1 MANPAQPTYAIQTL
15 ASLVQVALVQPVQT
29 LMVLTFVI
37 AHRLNTGPVQHAL
50 RRALGEEAV
59 QLEATVNA
67 CKVFFHH
74 KMYTMFT
81 FSRFKGNL
89 RSWFVMPRQSMSLSL
104 GYFVVLVA
112 VFESMCAM
120 SSWMDHIHRSVL
132 FLYIG
137 NDNLEWS

>member
-74 KMYTMFT
+74 NMYTMFT
-81 FSRFKGNL
+81 FSRFKRYL
-89 RSWFVMPRQSMSLSL
+89 RSRFVMSKQSMSLSVR
-104 GYFVVLVA
+104 FSMVLVA
-112 VFESMCAM
+112 IFE
-120 SSWMDHIHRSVL
+120 
-132 FLYIG
+132 
-137 NDNLEWS
+137 